1 MLLFRLQIL
10 LVAATL
16 FLSGIT
22 GPRLTVYLASQQA
35 NIPLEFRGILLS
47 LPDLTLIVLLL
58 VTAARL
64 VTEADYRARLLEFV
78 QWAGRGAGKW
88 WVLLLG
94 WMLIGVLFAL
104 NGAVA
109 LYSSL
114 HLGMALALALILGDL
129 FLQHE
134 RIRLV
139 VVGTLIAGGVFQAG
153 IALLQAVNGNA
164 LGLGVLGEVEPAT
177 SAATSF
183 YRAPGLTSSPNHLGG
198 YLLIALAIGAL
209 TQYGFR
215 NTRWRI
221 PLIGII
227 GLLLAGIVT
236 TLSRSTALGVLAW
249 ALSVLPFVWTSLP
262 YIVRRNLISGA
273 MLTIL
278 LGSAW
283 ATALLA
289 ADPTN
294 IYQRTFAPRDF
305 FFVETWP
312 LIQENPILGVG
323 AGNLM
328 LEVGAR
334 TVDQT
339 LLQPVR
345 NAWLYIWAESGL
357 PGVLLFFM
365 GCWALLRGRNRSS
378 GYSLVF
384 TGALLGICVIALFD
398 HYFWAVHPLRV
409 YFFGLVGL
417 CLGSQLLPASD
428 WSAVNLDE
436 GDA

>member
-1 MLLFRLQIL
+1 MPLFLLQVFLI
-10 LVAATL
+10 AATL
-16 FLSGIT
+16 ILSGLT
-22 GPRLTVYLASQQA
+22 GPRLEVYLAPAQA
-35 NIPLEFRGILLS
+35 SIPLEFRGILLS
-47 LPDLTLIVLLL
+47 LPDLSLIALLV

-64 VTEADYRARLLEFV
+64 VTEAEYRARLLGFV

-88 WVLLLG
+88 WLLLLG
-94 WMLIGVLFAL
+94 WMLIGVFFAL

-114 HLGMALALALILGDL
+114 HLGMALVFALILGDL
-129 FLQHE
+129 FVHQE
-134 RIRLV
+134 RTRLALV
-139 VVGTLIAGGVFQAG
+139 VALIGGGLFQAV
-153 IALLQAVNGNA
+153 IALLQALNGNA
-164 LGLGVLGEVEPAT
+164 LGLSVLGEVERAT
-177 SAATSF
+177 SASTSF
-183 YRAPGLTSSPNHLGG
+183 FRAPGLTSSPNHLGG
-198 YLLIALAIGAL
+198 YLLVSLATAAL

-221 PLIGII
+221 PLIGVIS
-227 GLLLAGIVT
+227 LLLAGMVT
-236 TLSRSTALGVLAW
+236 TLSRSTALGVLTW

-262 YIVRRNLISGA
+262 YIVRRNLISGS
-273 MLTIL
+273 MLAIL

-289 ADPTN
+289 ADPAN

-312 LIQENPILGVG
+312 FIQENPILGVG

-328 LEVGAR
+328 LEVSAR
-334 TVDQT
+334 VGEQP

-345 NAWLYIWAESGL
+345 NTWLYLWAESGL
-357 PGVLLFFM
+357 PGLLLFFM
-365 GCWALLRGRNRSS
+365 GCWALLHGRNRSS

-384 TGALLGICVIALFD
+384 TGALLGICVIGLFD
-398 HYFWAVHPLRV
+398 NYFWAVHPLRV

-417 CLGSQLLPASD
+417 CLGSQLLPSSD
-428 WSAVNLDE
+428 WSAVNPDE
-436 GDA
+436 DDA